1 MTDTL
6 PGTLHRLDTTGAGIL
21 VGLVTTFEELQTVL
35 RGCERLV
42 TELARVDG
50 PLDDIVIESVW
61 TTTLLSYARCFA
73 KDGPGTHLSEADV
86 STAVSAPD
94 VVEWHRALLKLRD
107 HYADRAANPRE
118 LFTVAV
124 AQTDGGDPSAIAITS
139 APQPLVDDATVR
151 QSGAIA
157 FALSSLVD
165 ARITDQQEQVFTE
178 LKSWSKAELDALPTV
193 EVRRDS

>member
-6 PGTLHRLDTTGAGIL
+6 PGTLHRLDTTAAGIL

-50 PLDDIVIESVW
+50 PPDDIVIESVW

-73 KDGPGTHLSEADV
+73 EDGPGTHLSEADV
-86 STAVSAPD
+86 TTGVTAPD
-94 VVEWHRALLKLRD
+94 VVQWHRALLQLRD
-107 HYADRAANPRE
+107 HYADTAANPRE

-124 AQTDGGDPSAIAITS
+124 AQTDNGDPSAIAITS

-151 QSGAIA
+151 QTGAIA
-157 FALSSLVD
+157 FALSAVVD
-165 ARITDQQEQVFTE
+165 ARITDQQEQVFAE
-178 LKSWSKAELDALPTV
+178 LKTWSKAELEALPTV